1 MGERIEHNPPNPKV
15 SARVTSGQRGLSDLN
30 QRYFELKLSREP
42 QGLRRSGLCYKI
54 DERIVFQTDQV

>member
-30 QRYFELKLSREP
+30 QRYFELEVSQEP
-42 QGLRRSGLCYKI
+42 QGLGTNA
-54 DERIVFQTDQV
+54 TDQTLQIP